1 MSGVRLE
8 LDVTLARSDSTLR
21 IERTLQ
27 WQGVLGLI
35 GDSGAG
41 KTSLLRLLAG
51 LEPETRGRIEL
62 DGEVLQDS
70 AARIRLAPH
79 RRRIGLVFQDARLFA
94 HLDVAGNLRYAQ
106 RRAARGATAAPYD
119 DVVAALGI
127 TGLLHRGVETLS
139 GGQAQRVAI
148 ARALL
153 AAPRLLLLDEPVS
166 ALDARARDE
175 VLSCIE
181 QVRDRFGLPMIYVSH
196 AHDEIARLASATLR
210 IARGQ
215 LEPDELAMR
224 TA

>member
-1 MSGVRLE
+1 MSDVQLS
-8 LDVTLARSDSTLR
+8 LDVTLARRDSTVRMAQVLR
-21 IERTLQ
+21 
-27 WQGVLGLI
+27 WQGVLGLT

-51 LEPETRGRIEL
+51 LEPDARGRIEL
-62 DGEVLQDS
+62 DGEVLQNS
-70 AARIRLAPH
+70 AAGIRLAPH
-79 RRRIGLVFQDARLFA
+79 RRRIGLVFQDARLFT
-94 HLDVAGNLRYAQ
+94 HLDVAGNLQYAQ
-106 RRAARGATAAPYD
+106 QRAARGATAPTYD
-119 DVVAALGI
+119 DVTAALGI
-127 TGLLHRGVETLS
+127 GKLLQCNVEILS

-181 QVRDRFGLPMIYVSH
+181 QVRDRFNLPMIYVSH
-196 AHDEIARLASATLR
+196 AHDEIARLASVTLR
-210 IARGQ
+210 ISRGQ
-215 LEPDELAMR
+215 FEPDTPTMR